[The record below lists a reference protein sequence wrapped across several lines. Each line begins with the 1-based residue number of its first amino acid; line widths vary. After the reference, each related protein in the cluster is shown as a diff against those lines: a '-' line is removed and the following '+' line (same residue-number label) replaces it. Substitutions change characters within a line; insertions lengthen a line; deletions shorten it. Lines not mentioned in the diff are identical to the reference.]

1 MFGLSIFK
9 KYKIMNKVYNVVE
22 KNGEIHTFHHLENA
36 KTLHSKIKDSK
47 LVVSYFEDDLRV
59 SRQD

>member
-1 MFGLSIFK
+1 
-9 KYKIMNKVYNVVE
+9 MNKVYNVVE
-22 KNGEIHTFHHLENA
+22 KNGEIHTFHYLENA